1 MTELVSYIA
10 SLEDMSIPELKKI
23 WEQYFKAAPEQ
34 NTKSF
39 LVRRIAQR
47 VQELKYGGLNPNIVK
62 LLNQEVKQINI
73 NPVNNQ
79 KLKKGMLLTR
89 NYKGV
94 EFRVQVVENGFEF
107 NGMVYNSLTKIAL
120 VITGSKTMKKKI
132 SNKNSLLD
140 I

>member
-1 MTELVSYIA
+1 M
-10 SLEDMSIPELKKI
+10 
-23 WEQYFKAAPEQ
+23 
-34 NTKSF
+34 
-39 LVRRIAQR
+39 
-47 VQELKYGGLNPNIVK
+47 KYGGLSPNIIR

-73 NPVNNQ
+73 NPVNTQ

-120 VITGSKTMKKKI
+120 VITGSKTSGPLFFGLKE
-132 SNKNSLLD
+132 
-140 I
+140 

>member
-1 MTELVSYIA
+1 MTELSSYIA

-23 WEQYFKAAPEQ
+23 WEQYFKTAPEQ

-39 LVRRIAQR
+39 LVRRIAYR
-47 VQELKYGGLNPNIVK
+47 VQELKYGGLNPNIIR

-73 NPVNNQ
+73 NPVNTQ

-89 NYKGV
+89 NYKGI

-120 VITGSKTMKKKI
+120 VITGSKTSGPLFFGLKE
-132 SNKNSLLD
+132 
-140 I
+140 